1 MSNIFACENLV
12 NATIADC
19 YKTHNFIDELFNKA
33 SNLEEEA
40 KQEDVY
46 FAQLQSDQFKAFTFP
61 GSQALRVRQQL
72 IDLVFR
78 SQQDM
83 SLVVLKLLDIVIKE
97 CGVYHFI
104 KENFRLDCKI
114 TRTSD
119 DEKKFNTKQ
128 RLMLGVSSVMRYKS
142 LSDYPEI
149 LYRTID
155 ASKTHDE
162 QL

>member
-1 MSNIFACENLV
+1 
-12 NATIADC
+12 
-19 YKTHNFIDELFNKA
+19 
-33 SNLEEEA
+33 
-40 KQEDVY
+40 
-46 FAQLQSDQFKAFTFP
+46 
-61 GSQALRVRQQL
+61 
-72 IDLVFR
+72 
-78 SQQDM
+78 M

-142 LSDYPEI
+142 LSDFPEI

-155 ASKTHDE
+155 ATKTHE
-162 QL
+162 E